1 MPPSLCASNGCAHP
15 PLSLSI
21 PSQTCSRTAFRF
33 VSLINVEPSLSLI
46 ASNVNCAKRLANLR
60 RLVGRRASPRVVNVS
75 FRIYI
80 YIRSTLYSRSLFASY
95 TIFPDY
101 LTRSVSNQFHP
112 TISEHYARADYTV
125 SSPLTGIMVRKTRFH
140 SLQLNYRRDACFDRS
155 NFRRHFFPRLYTI
168 CLRIGSRRNFN
179 FPSVDVF
186 PRIKYRLNE
195 GRIDNCSTSA
205 NWTRSVESR
214 DTRI

>member
-15 PLSLSI
+15 LFPSLSRG

-80 YIRSTLYSRSLFASY
+80 YIYIFAPRFIPDLFLY

-112 TISEHYARADYTV
+112 TISEHYARTDYTA
-125 SSPLTGIMVRKTRFH
+125 SSPLMGIIVVRKTRFH
-140 SLQLNYRRDACFDRS
+140 SLNSRRDACFDRS
-155 NFRRHFFPRLYTI
+155 NFRRYFFAFIYNIRS
-168 CLRIGSRRNFN
+168 RI
-179 FPSVDVF
+179 
-186 PRIKYRLNE
+186 
-195 GRIDNCSTSA
+195 IDRFSS
-205 NWTRSVESR
+205 
-214 DTRI
+214 

>member
-80 YIRSTLYSRSLFASY
+80 YIFAPRFIPDLF
-95 TIFPDY
+95 
-101 LTRSVSNQFHP
+101 L
-112 TISEHYARADYTV
+112 
-125 SSPLTGIMVRKTRFH
+125 
-140 SLQLNYRRDACFDRS
+140 
-155 NFRRHFFPRLYTI
+155 PRTPYFLIT
-168 CLRIGSRRNFN
+168 
-179 FPSVDVF
+179 
-186 PRIKYRLNE
+186 
-195 GRIDNCSTSA
+195 
-205 NWTRSVESR
+205 
-214 DTRI
+214 